1 MASVKVILRKEVKND
16 GTSPLAIRITKN
28 RKSSYIYLEYSV
40 KEKDWDKNA
49 QRVKRSHSNSTRLN
63 NFILTK
69 LTEANSKALETEAG
83 NNNVSSKAVSEK
95 IKPKHKNTFLSFAQ
109 TYLETLKN
117 NGKYNR
123 YTPDKS
129 RINRFSDFLQL
140 NGLGS
145 DIAFTEITPQLIKR
159 FQTYLKGLKI
169 SERTIVNYLI
179 VIRTIF
185 NQAIDAELV
194 DRKYY
199 PFGKGKIV
207 IKTPETIKIGLTAE
221 EVKHLEEVKLPDGS
235 FENHCRN
242 LWLFSFY
249 FAGMRISDVFRVK
262 WSDIQNDRL
271 HYAMGKNNKVG
282 SLKIP
287 DKALSIIE
295 QYRADKQHKN
305 DFIFPDLKD
314 VSDKEDKFLMQRR
327 IINMTSR
334 VDKALRNKVAS
345 AAHIDKKLTMHIAR
359 HTFGNLSGDKIPL
372 QMLQKL
378 YRHSSI
384 TTTIGYQA
392 NFIHK
397 DADDALES
405 VISI

>member
-1 MASVKVILRKEVKND
+1 MANVKVILRKEVKKD
-16 GTSPLAIRITKN
+16 GTSPLAIRITKD

-40 KEKDWDKNA
+40 KEKDWDKNT
-49 QRVKRSHSNSTRLN
+49 QRVKKSHPNSARLN

-69 LTEANSKALETEAG
+69 LAEANSKALETEVTQKEVSA
-83 NNNVSSKAVSEK
+83 NNVRNK
-95 IKPKHKNTFLSFAQ
+95 IKPKGGNTFISYAQ
-109 TYLETLKN
+109 IYLDTLKN

-129 RINRFSDFLQL
+129 RINRFKDFLKI

-145 DIAFTEITPQLIKR
+145 DIAFSEISPQLVKR
-159 FQTYLKGLKI
+159 FQAYLRGLKI

-185 NQAIDAELV
+185 NQAIAANIV
-194 DRKYY
+194 DSKHY
-199 PFGKGKIV
+199 PFGKGKVI
-207 IKTPETIKIGLTAE
+207 IKTPETIKIGLSIE
-221 EVKHLEEVKLPDGS
+221 EVRRIEEAELEVGS
-235 FENHCRN
+235 FDHHCRN

-249 FAGMRISDVFRVK
+249 FAGMRISDVFRIK
-262 WSDIQNDRL
+262 WSDLQNDRL
-271 HYAMGKNNKVG
+271 HYAMGKNTKVG

-287 DKALSIIE
+287 EKALAIIE
-295 QYRADKQHKN
+295 QYRSDKRSKH

-314 VSDKEDKFLMQRR
+314 VADVNDNFLLQRR

-334 VDKALRNKVAS
+334 VDKSLRKVLAP
-345 AAHIDKKLTMHIAR
+345 AAKIDKKLTMHIAR

-392 NFIHK
+392 NFVHK
-397 DADDALES
+397 DADDALDA
-405 VISI
+405 VVGF